1 MILELA
7 WLYVPVAVVVLFWAL
22 EIRPLRHL
30 LHPAPLPATRRPRR
44 GAIR

>member
-7 WLYVPVAVVVLFWAL
+7 WLYVPVVVVAIFWAL

-30 LHPAPLPATRRPRR
+30 LHPAPLRAPRRPRPAVR
-44 GAIR
+44 

>member
-7 WLYVPVAVVVLFWAL
+7 WLYVPVAVFWLL

-30 LHPAPLPATRRPRR
+30 LHPAPLAAARRSRR
-44 GAIR
+44 AGR

>member
-7 WLYVPVAVVVLFWAL
+7 WLYIPVAVVAVFWAI

-30 LHPAPLPATRRPRR
+30 LHPAQLPAPCRRRSGGR
-44 GAIR
+44 